1 MRTAALLALLLASAA
16 PAFAGAPV
24 VAEVKPTLETTPPL
38 PDNDY
43 ESDADDPAVWV
54 APNAR
59 YASFVATAV
68 KKGGI
73 RVYDLSGKRIQ
84 VIDPQ
89 KTDEGKGRIN
99 NVDVAYGVKLK
110 NGRTVDVVVAS
121 DRALD
126 RIRVYQVAPGKA
138 EPLVDVTPADPA
150 RAFPKRPLADGTGL
164 EDNPLDDQHTAY
176 GLTTW
181 SNRTTGKPLVI
192 VTQRGEPRLGV
203 FRLEPQKGGKIV
215 AKFLFDYRVPVVHD
229 GQSLREESDDPKK
242 DWSPQFEGLVVD
254 QRNGILY
261 AGQEDVGIWRIDLK
275 KGAKAVPTL
284 VYETRGSTESSF
296 HEPTSVIA
304 RDVEG
309 LCIYY
314 GRNGTGYL
322 LASSQGGA
330 HGDNPSADA
339 PYDDSFAVFG
349 LKGTATP
356 KLLGSYRVAAKGGID
371 AVQESDGAEVISN
384 ALPGFPRGL
393 FVTQDGY
400 DDDLDGLSGETPQ
413 QNFKFVSWPAIAARF
428 SPPLAVT
435 PGAFD
440 PRKP

>member
-1 MRTAALLALLLASAA
+1 VRLPVLLALLLASAA
-16 PAFAGAPV
+16 PAFADAPV
-24 VAEVKPTLETTPPL
+24 VAEVKPTLETKPPL

-43 ESDADDPAVWV
+43 ESDADDPAVWIS
-54 APNAR
+54 PNTR
-59 YASFVATAV
+59 YPSFVATAV

-73 RVYDLSGKRIQ
+73 RVYDLAGKRIQ
-84 VIDPQ
+84 VVDPQ

-99 NVDVAYGVKLK
+99 NVDVAYGVKLA

-121 DRALD
+121 DRSLD
-126 RIRVYQVAPGKA
+126 RIRVYKVVPGKA
-138 EPLVDVTPADPA
+138 QPLVDVTPASVA
-150 RAFPKRPLADGTGL
+150 RAFPKRPLDDGTGL
-164 EDNPLDDQHTAY
+164 EDNPLDDQHTVY

-203 FRLEPQKGGKIV
+203 FRLEPRADGTV
-215 AKFLFDYRVPVVHD
+215 AAKFLFDYRVPVVHD
-229 GQSLREESDDPKK
+229 GQNLREESDDPKK

-254 QRNGILY
+254 QRTGILY
-261 AGQEDVGIWRIDLK
+261 AGQEDVGIWRIDLT
-275 KGAKAVPTL
+275 KGAKATPTL
-284 VYETRGSTESSF
+284 IYETRGSTESSF
-296 HEPTSVIA
+296 HEPSSVIA

-330 HGDNPSADA
+330 HGEDASPDA
-339 PYDDSFAVFG
+339 PYDDSFAVFR

-356 KLLGSYRVAAKGGID
+356 TLIGSYRVAAKGKID

-400 DDDLDGLSGETPQ
+400 DDDLDGLSGDKPQ
-413 QNFKFVSWPAIAARF
+413 QNFKYVSWPAIAGSF
-428 SPPLAVT
+428 TPPLAVT